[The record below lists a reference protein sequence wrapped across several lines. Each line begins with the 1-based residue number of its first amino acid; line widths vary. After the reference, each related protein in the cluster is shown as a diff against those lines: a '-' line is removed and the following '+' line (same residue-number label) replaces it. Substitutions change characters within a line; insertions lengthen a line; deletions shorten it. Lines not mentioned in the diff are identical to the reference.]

1 MNSEKNSHWLS
12 SYSSTQLKSQHLITM
27 CFIILF
33 YSKTNGYD
41 SFKKE
46 VIQVFNK
53 YNKNIS

>member
-1 MNSEKNSHWLS
+1 MF
-12 SYSSTQLKSQHLITM
+12 
-27 CFIILF
+27 FIILF

-53 YNKNIS
+53 YNKNTS